1 MKYSRHSRIKFT
13 VFRARA
19 KPFGVKITTEAS
31 LTGTGHIHVRFWHKA
46 DIGIRALAGWMCR
59 HFRARLARVRHTSAV
74 NPRSV
79 PCGDWMW
86 LPDNP
91 PTLLN
96 AAESKAH
103 CAKVT
108 SNFGGSPQ
116 LLNPVMTQ
124 SLAMVQATVNLS
136 TNVARQE
143 LASYIQGNEARA
155 HIDGPQLLVE
165 PNTAQTVAMTLH
177 ELATNAAK
185 YGALSVV
192 EGRVEVKWSL
202 AANNRLILTWTEKGG
217 PAAKKPTRQGFGT
230 RVMKAMIDQQ
240 KGGLRLDWRAE
251 GLACEI
257 ILPV

>member
-1 MKYSRHSRIKFT
+1 MAISSGQTTAKLTERIHVYWDNHSHHFDSDSSRRSGRHRRLAILRYRLLRRRRLRSYHRNSVALGANGPNLKYSRHSRIKFT

-86 LPDNP
+86 SPDKP

-155 HIDGPQLLVE
+155 HIDGP
-165 PNTAQTVAMTLH
+165 
-177 ELATNAAK
+177 
-185 YGALSVV
+185 
-192 EGRVEVKWSL
+192 RCW
-202 AANNRLILTWTEKGG
+202 
-217 PAAKKPTRQGFGT
+217 
-230 RVMKAMIDQQ
+230 
-240 KGGLRLDWRAE
+240 
-251 GLACEI
+251 
-257 ILPV
+257 